1 MIKAPASAMISS
13 TPSRDLYTSYDD
25 PSVPLR
31 ELLARVWR
39 AGDSDGWLTEQ
50 IASPVAFRCLEI
62 ARESS
67 DARGVVLA
75 TCGDALCLSQSRSS
89 SPHYL
94 GGWLALGAATKAL
107 SRALDD
113 SDLGGFTVSA
123 RFAAE
128 LLGTATVHQVWQN
141 PATGLLGNVSRAR
154 TLREARW
161 LAEDLSGL
169 ARRAVLEAPPP
180 HSPDHETFSAY
191 VRGARPAWHQK
202 RRRAA
207 SIRAGVRHDLAEG
220 CLCNRGMFT

>member
-1 MIKAPASAMISS
+1 MVRAPGSARISS
-13 TPSRDLYTSYDD
+13 TPSRDLYASYDD

-39 AGDSDGWLTEQ
+39 AGDSHGWLTEQ

-62 ARESS
+62 VRESS
-67 DARGVVLA
+67 DARGTVLA

-89 SPHYL
+89 SPYYL

-113 SDLGGFTVSA
+113 PDLGGFTVSA

-128 LLGTATVHQVWQN
+128 LLGTATGHQVWQD
-141 PATGLLGNVSRAR
+141 PATGLVGLLGNVSRAR

-169 ARRAVLEAPPP
+169 ARWAVIEAPPP
-180 HSPDHETFSAY
+180 HSPDYGTFSAY
-191 VRGARPAWHQK
+191 VRGAVTSLKGSELFSGPK
-202 RRRAA
+202 EE
-207 SIRAGVRHDLAEG
+207 AGGLG
-220 CLCNRGMFT
+220 SSGIPS